1 MQSNNIIRVEA
12 AGAGKT
18 YNICKD
24 ALTSS
29 ENDESTKRIL
39 LLSYTNRG
47 IDAIKTEIQK
57 QNMGVI
63 NSKVEIKTWYGFVLN
78 EMIKPYQSFIFGIN
92 EIKSI
97 DFTEAYGKINYGKS
111 GTKRRYMT
119 SNYDIKS
126 NVAAELALQINEK
139 SRGKVVERL
148 SKVYSHIFID
158 EVQDMAGY
166 DLNIIETLMYSDIA
180 IICVGDSKQA
190 TFRTNNSIK
199 NKRKS
204 GTNVWDFF
212 HNLICKDVVEVRKN
226 LVSRRFNQEI
236 CSFANR
242 VYSNENNMNTTMNE
256 KTEHDG
262 VFLIN
267 KKDVHKYYNHYAPV
281 VLKYDKRTFT
291 DEYQSLNFGE
301 CKGMTFERVLIY
313 PNGPLKDFLLKGK
326 ELKTP
331 QKYYVAATRAKYSV
345 VFVVDTF
352 PKQVEWLKRDTLN
365 LGNDMIEVLRYI
377 IS

>member
-78 EMIKPYQSFIFGIN
+78 ELIKPYQSFIFEIN

-126 NVAAELALQINEK
+126 NVAAELALKINEK

-148 SKVYSHIFID
+148 GKVYSHIFID

-212 HNLICKDVVEVRKN
+212 QNLICKDIVEVRKN

-242 VYSNENNMNTTMNE
+242 VYPNENNMNTTMNE

-267 KKDVHKYYNHYAPV
+267 KKDVHKYYNHYTPV

-313 PNGPLKDFLLKGK
+313 PNGPLKEFLLKGK

-345 VFVVDTF
+345 AFVVDTL
-352 PKQVEWLKRDTLN
+352 PKQVEWLKRETLN
-365 LGNDMIEVLRYI
+365 LENDMIEVLRYI